1 MTMRF
6 FDAYVGLIR
15 LAMLVLLIG
24 GSMAITVAQPNGRAP
39 RLENPDLVTAE
50 RSVQAP
56 ARLQPVYDKA
66 KDETTYFISS
76 LLVISESAGREVQVQ
91 GESQKRYVS
100 SSITKMVVYYKSP
113 GKTKTTP
120 TDIVIA
126 INAGS
131 ASGFEFKEHREF
143 SIVLPDQ
150 EIDLGQMQLISQ
162 KDDGFRAYGFIR
174 YWETLE
180 IPVKL
185 DVYKKALESK
195 SVTLKIGG
203 GSTRLTGS
211 QLKELR
217 KFAKDL
223 E

>member
-1 MTMRF
+1 MRF
-6 FDAYVGLIR
+6 FDKRSRVIR
-15 LAMLVLLIG
+15 VAMLTVMLVG
-24 GSMAITVAQPNGRAP
+24 GSVVMTFAQPNGRAP
-39 RLENPDLVTAE
+39 RLDNPDLVTAE

-56 ARLQPVYDKA
+56 ARLQPVYDNA

-76 LLVISESAGREVQVQ
+76 LLVIDEAPGREVQVQ

-100 SSITKMVVYYKSP
+100 SYIMKMVVYYKSA
-113 GKTKTTP
+113 GKTKTVP
-120 TDIVIA
+120 SEVVIA
-126 INAGS
+126 INAGN
-131 ASGFEFKEHREF
+131 ASGFEYTQYRDL
-143 SIVLPDQ
+143 SIVLPDE
-150 EIDLGQMQLISQ
+150 EIKLGRMQLVGQ
-162 KDDGFRAYGFIR
+162 KDEGFRFFGFIR

-185 DVYKKALESK
+185 EVYRKVIESK

-203 GSTRLTGS
+203 GNTRLTGG

-223 E
+223 Q